1 MLLGATHAI
10 SHQNFVVWL
19 DLVVMSAT
27 QSEVKVYDHA
37 GNREYGIFANLRE
50 EEFGKVL
57 TLISGLDQ
65 WAGECITG
73 RITCGIF
80 YMTMPG
86 GRGRVLKNPSCVGHF
101 RDIGH

>member
-10 SHQNFVVWL
+10 SRQNFVVWL

-27 QSEVKVYDHA
+27 QSEVRVYDHA
-37 GNREYGIFANLRE
+37 GNREYGMFANLRE
-50 EEFGKVL
+50 EEFGEVL

-73 RITCGIF
+73 RITCGTF
-80 YMTMPG
+80 YMTMLG
-86 GRGRVLKNPSCVGHF
+86 GRGRVSQKPILCGPFQRH
-101 RDIGH
+101 